1 MKEEWIKVV
10 GWEFSST
17 WQQVKCAWF
26 WQEKNG
32 NKRSAKSA
40 DPCSIC
46 LRCHWVSVTP
56 GVRDMPLV
64 TARAAL
70 EDWVSNDTQC
80 PEPEPE
86 AESGVLVS
94 DTILQ
99 RYMQASIHPE
109 YFTINA
115 VCEEVFQKEMWNFS
129 WQPWSGMLWPVSAR
143 SHKLSGDSVTSI
155 KKEARKVN
163 KLSQILTS
171 QRPSPSQIQRGREE
185 FGLRGYH

>member
-17 WQQVKCAWF
+17 WRQVKCAWF

-46 LRCHWVSVTP
+46 SRCHWVSVTP

-86 AESGVLVS
+86 AESGVRYNVTTDVGPPYIWTLS
-94 DTILQ
+94 CQKYFILSFFNVFVK
-99 RYMQASIHPE
+99 MFHKE
-109 YFTINA
+109 LWDYF
-115 VCEEVFQKEMWNFS
+115 
-129 WQPWSGMLWPVSAR
+129 WQPWSGMLWLVSAR
-143 SHKLSGDSVTSI
+143 SHKLSGDCRNFD
-155 KKEARKVN
+155 KAG
-163 KLSQILTS
+163 SQQS
-171 QRPSPSQIQRGREE
+171 R
-185 FGLRGYH
+185 